1 MTIQDLRMVLFGD
14 DTVTICNIGNED
26 DGFVYSGEVKDIPN
40 GILNLTVLKLVPYI
54 QQGAAPITNTAV
66 MGIYVK

>member
-1 MTIQDLRMVLFGD
+1 MVLFGD

-40 GILNLTVLKLVPYI
+40 DILNLTVLRLIPYI
-54 QQGAAPITNTAV
+54 QHGNTPIMDNAV
-66 MGIYVK
+66 LGVYISR